1 MWALRGGG
9 GGKTGGGNKGG
20 GAMARMA
27 AEAARPTRTISAAA
41 TTNAS
46 RPRRRPPPEASLF
59 PREVVPSPLLS
70 AAALAELRR
79 RRVVAVDHLPAATIR
94 AAAAEVRELL
104 DGGLMR
110 NDPTDVCNPGAM
122 QFELPLQDADHAGF
136 AREFPGLGACRQAIF
151 SLPHEL
157 QSGLG
162 DDLPPMR
169 VPQTLLL
176 AAYPKGASY
185 RRHFDSYAGRDIPRL
200 LTVLLYLAWEPAT
213 GGHLRVSDPTTPE
226 AAASERII
234 MRGREAAGAA
244 AAAARAGGR
253 R

>member
-1 MWALRGGG
+1 
-9 GGKTGGGNKGG
+9 
-20 GAMARMA
+20 
-27 AEAARPTRTISAAA
+27 
-41 TTNAS
+41 
-46 RPRRRPPPEASLF
+46 
-59 PREVVPSPLLS
+59 
-70 AAALAELRR
+70 
-79 RRVVAVDHLPAATIR
+79 
-94 AAAAEVRELL
+94 
-104 DGGLMR
+104 
-110 NDPTDVCNPGAM
+110 M

-213 GGHLRVSDPTTPE
+213 GGHLRVYDPTTPE

-234 MRGREAAGAA
+234 MRGGARRRRASPSRPPARTPAALPAGSPCRRRRRWREPVAVAEAVADHHSGGGAA
-244 AAAARAGGR
+244 TAATSRRPRGDSSSSIRRRWRTRCAPPTASASPSPCGSGIARATSTVGE
-253 R
+253 